1 VVLVTQ
7 ATRPLL
13 QVSSLPVDLRARNIR
28 AVAVAEAGTAVVV
41 EQGIVVAVVAQV
53 MSRS

>member
-1 VVLVTQ
+1 VVLVTH
-7 ATRPLL
+7 TTGPLL
-13 QVSSLPVDLRARNIR
+13 QVFSLPVDLRAPNFR

-41 EQGIVVAVVAQV
+41 EQVIVVAVVAQV

>member
-1 VVLVTQ
+1 VVLVTD
-7 ATRPLL
+7 TIRTLL
-13 QVSSLPVDLRARNIR
+13 QVFSLPVDLQAPHIR

-41 EQGIVVAVVAQV
+41 EQVIVVAVVAQV